1 MIKLIIAKIY
11 YSTLSQKD
19 TNYQC
24 CTDRRVRVIPHS
36 AGHKASFRLIALSC
50 PHVAG
55 TTRPQAQWAHMH
67 AVTAYVACPTYI
79 ALVGQLTGRCKAGDK
94 LVRFGR
100 QHVQGLRRNLWIFN
114 FSNECEICW
123 QDHKQFPICILSGG
137 YGRVQKLGGTYSKTH
152 WGLAQCKT
160 HQILTTLIFSLHI
173 INFTALNTELDP
185 HTIL

>member
-1 MIKLIIAKIY
+1 MIIMIKLIIAKIY

-24 CTDRRVRVIPHS
+24 CTDQRVRVIPHS

-137 YGRVQKLGGTYSKTH
+137 YGRVQKLGYVLKNPLRVS
-152 WGLAQCKT
+152 
-160 HQILTTLIFSLHI
+160 
-173 INFTALNTELDP
+173 P
-185 HTIL
+185 V